1 MNTAKYVASMIEQW
15 KASGA
20 EAWRIVWSVALLCVD
35 WPYVFGAWGAE
46 CTPGERKKRKRDDH
60 QTIVSKCQVLNG
72 SKDSCAGCKWLPGG
86 ERVRCFDCRGFTDW
100 CLKQVGID
108 LQGEGATSQ
117 WNNGSNWLRKG
128 EIATMPENTLVC
140 LFVKKGSKMEH
151 TGFGMNN
158 ETCECS
164 AGVQHFTRR
173 NGKWTHWAIPR
184 GLYDG
189 GDGATE
195 RYGVATEREGT
206 GTERDG
212 VATEREGTGTERD
225 GVATEREGTVLSVPA
240 EHVTEKTVPCVPD
253 TASATSADKPTLR
266 RGNIGDKVKQLQ
278 QELNRRGYDCGST
291 GADGIFGKNTEA
303 ALKRFQQDHGLAAD
317 GICGP
322 LTNAALEKKEQPT
335 VLYSVT
341 VPHMTQYQAEALVA
355 QYTGAWM
362 SKE

>member
-20 EAWRIVWSVALLCVD
+20 EAWRIAWSTALLCVD

-46 CTPGERKKRKRDDH
+46 CTPAERKKRKRDDH
-60 QTIVSKCQVLNG
+60 PTIVSKCQVLNG
-72 SKDSCAGCKWLPGG
+72 SKESCSGCKWLPGG

-151 TGFGMNN
+151 TGFGLNN

-173 NGKWTHWAIPR
+173 NQKWTHWAIPR

-189 GDGATE
+189 S
-195 RYGVATEREGT
+195 
-206 GTERDG
+206 
-212 VATEREGTGTERD
+212 
-225 GVATEREGTVLSVPA
+225 SVP
-240 EHVTEKTVPCVPD
+240 EPSPS
-253 TASATSADKPTLR
+253 SAPAPSTDQPTLR
-266 RGNIGDKVKQLQ
+266 KGSTGETVKALQ
-278 QELNRRGYDCGST
+278 SALIQKGYDCGAS

-303 ALKRFQQDHGLAAD
+303 ALKRFQQDHGLTAD
-317 GICGP
+317 GICGF
-322 LTNAALEKKEQPT
+322 LTYAALEEKTETQLYT
-335 VLYSVT
+335 VHIPMLPLYK
-341 VPHMTQYQAEALVA
+341 AEALVNV
-355 QYTGAWM
+355 YSGAWM
-362 SKE
+362 SKEGE

>member
-20 EAWRIVWSVALLCVD
+20 EAWRIAWSVALLCVD

-60 QTIVSKCQVLNG
+60 PTIVSKCQVLNG
-72 SKDSCAGCKWLPGG
+72 SKESCAGCKWLPGG

-151 TGFGMNN
+151 TGFGLNN

-173 NGKWTHWAIPR
+173 NGKWTHWAIPN
-184 GLYDG
+184 GLYD
-189 GDGATE
+189 DEHGATE
-195 RYGVATEREGT
+195 RDGT
-206 GTERDG
+206 
-212 VATEREGTGTERD
+212 
-225 GVATEREGTVLSVPA
+225 ATEREGTVLSVPA
-240 EHVTEKTVPCVPD
+240 EHVTEKTVPCVPE
-253 TASATSADKPTLR
+253 TRPW
-266 RGNIGDKVKQLQ
+266 
-278 QELNRRGYDCGST
+278 Y
-291 GADGIFGKNTEA
+291 
-303 ALKRFQQDHGLAAD
+303 
-317 GICGP
+317 
-322 LTNAALEKKEQPT
+322 
-335 VLYSVT
+335 Y
-341 VPHMTQYQAEALVA
+341 
-355 QYTGAWM
+355 
-362 SKE
+362 

>member
-1 MNTAKYVASMIEQW
+1 MIEQW

-20 EAWRIVWSVALLCVD
+20 EAWRIAWSVALLCVD

-46 CTPGERKKRKRDDH
+46 CTPAERKRDDH
-60 QTIVSKCQVLNG
+60 PTIVSKCQVLNG
-72 SKDSCAGCKWLPGG
+72 SRESCSGCKWLPGG

-100 CLKQVGID
+100 CLNQVGID

-151 TGFGMNN
+151 TGFGLNN

-189 GDGATE
+189 
-195 RYGVATEREGT
+195 
-206 GTERDG
+206 
-212 VATEREGTGTERD
+212 
-225 GVATEREGTVLSVPA
+225 S
-240 EHVTEKTVPCVPD
+240 TVPEPSPSPD
-253 TASATSADKPTLR
+253 LNPSEDKPVLR
-266 RGNIGDKVKQLQ
+266 KGSKGDAVKELQ
-278 QELNRRGYDCGST
+278 SALIQKGYDCGSS
-291 GADGIFGKNTEA
+291 GLDGIFGKNTET
-303 ALKRFQQDHGLAAD
+303 ALKRFQQDHGLSAD

-322 LTNAALEKKEQPT
+322 LTYAVLEEKTETQLYT
-335 VLYSVT
+335 VHIPMLPLYKGKRFS
-341 VPHMTQYQAEALVA
+341 
-355 QYTGAWM
+355 
-362 SKE
+362 